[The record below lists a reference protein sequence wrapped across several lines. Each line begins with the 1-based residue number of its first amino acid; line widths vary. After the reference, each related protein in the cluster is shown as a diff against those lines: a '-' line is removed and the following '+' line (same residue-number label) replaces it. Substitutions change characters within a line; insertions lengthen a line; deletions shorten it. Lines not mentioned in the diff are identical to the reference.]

1 MRQLLHKSISD
12 MLVHNEAFEETTFLE
27 NINYYSQTAQQVEYA
42 LEALILANL
51 RESSLEGI
59 CEFALNRGIC
69 NLRAFI
75 VFKNDKDEAILKYYL
90 GVAIRHF
97 KNALEIAEKLG
108 KKIKNNYVC
117 LLFFAQ
123 KNLEKL
129 YEQYPQKSPWG
140 IISEEGYKKLT
151 IEYTIEDIDQQ
162 FVFGTKLGSRLEM
175 FQ

>member
-1 MRQLLHKSISD
+1 MNQLLQKNISD
-12 MLVHNEAFEETTFLE
+12 ILVHNDVLEEIPFLE
-27 NINYYSQTAQQVEYA
+27 KIHRYSQTAQQVESA
-42 LEALILANL
+42 LESLILANL

-75 VFKNDKDEAILKYYL
+75 VFEHEKDEAILKYHL
-90 GVAIRHF
+90 GVAIHHF

-117 LLFFAQ
+117 MLFFAQ
-123 KNLEKL
+123 KALEKA
-129 YEQYPQKSPWG
+129 YGQYPEKRHLF
-140 IISEEGYKKLT
+140 IISREDYRKLSV
-151 IEYTIEDIDQQ
+151 EYAIQDIDQQ
-162 FVFGTKLGSRLEM
+162 FVLGTKLCSRLEM